1 MAFSRTEKIG
11 LFGGTFNP
19 VHIGH
24 TEAARLAVDKLGLDR
39 LIFIPTLNPPHKALP
54 EDSASA
60 EMRLEMLKIAT
71 KGMPNTEVSDIEISR
86 GGISYT
92 VDTIKELQKLYP
104 GAEFWLLIGNDML
117 CTLETWR
124 SIDWLVKNV
133 SICALSRHSD
143 KSELELCA
151 KNLEEKYGV
160 RIVFARNDAIDI
172 SSSELRE
179 MLGQRRG
186 REYLDDEVYAFI
198 VRNRLYGVKPDY
210 DWLRE
215 KAIAMLS
222 EKRIPHVLGC
232 EQEAVKL
239 ARRWGADEE
248 DARSAAILHDI
259 TKKLTLNEQ
268 LILCKKYDIMTDTA
282 ERSNVKL
289 LHSKTGA
296 AIARDIFGMPEQ
308 VCDAILWHT
317 TGRPGMSLLE
327 KIIYIADY
335 IEPGRDFPGVDVLRQ
350 LAYSDLDRAMLL
362 GLEMT
367 IEAVKEE
374 GQIPHPNTLLAIEYL
389 KRSNKA

>member
-1 MAFSRTEKIG
+1 VAFSKTEKIG

-24 TEAARLAVDKLGLDR
+24 TEAARLAVERLGLDK
-39 LIFIPTLNPPHKALP
+39 LIFIPTLNPPHKELP
-54 EDSASA
+54 ESSASA
-60 EMRLEMLKIAT
+60 ETRLEMLKLAS
-71 KGMPNTEVSDIEISR
+71 KGMESVEVSDIEISR

-92 VDTIKELQKLYP
+92 ADTIKELQKLYP
-104 GAEFWLLIGNDML
+104 GAEFWLLMGNDML
-117 CTLETWR
+117 CTFESWR
-124 SIDWLVKNV
+124 SIDWLVKNI

-143 KSELELCA
+143 KSDIELCA

-160 RIVFARNDAIDI
+160 EIVFAHNSAIDI
-172 SSSELRE
+172 SSSQLRQ
-179 MLGQRRG
+179 LLKQREG
-186 REYLDDEVYAFI
+186 REYLNEDVYAFI
-198 VRNRLYGVKPDY
+198 VKNRLYGVKPDF

-215 KAIAMLS
+215 KATAMLS
-222 EKRIPHVLGC
+222 ASRTPHVLGC
-232 EQEAVKL
+232 EQEAVSL
-239 ARRWGADEE
+239 AARWGADED

-282 ERSNVKL
+282 ESSNVKL

-308 VCDAILWHT
+308 VCDAIKWHT

-327 KIIYIADY
+327 RIIYIADY
-335 IEPGRDFPGVDVLRQ
+335 IEPGRNFPGVDVLRRN
-350 LAYSDLDRAMLL
+350 AYTDLDKAVLM
-362 GLEMT
+362 GLEMS
-367 IEAVKEE
+367 IESVKEE

-389 KRSNKA
+389 KRSIKA